1 MKRMHFNDK
10 PFKVMPHNKET
21 FQYIYKERSLAEEK
35 SNLLLKI
42 FCGNTKHDKLF
53 TNDKK

>member
-1 MKRMHFNDK
+1 VKRMHFNDK